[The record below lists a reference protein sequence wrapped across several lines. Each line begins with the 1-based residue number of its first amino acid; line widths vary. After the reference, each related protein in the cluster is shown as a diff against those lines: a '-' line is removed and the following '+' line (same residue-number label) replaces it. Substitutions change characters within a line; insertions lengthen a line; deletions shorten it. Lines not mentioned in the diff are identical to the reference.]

1 MVYKGTAQPCL
12 TCHAFDKLCSM
23 SRLKALKD
31 LHRVW
36 PFVDDIPVEGQNV
49 GALAKLTLS

>member
-12 TCHAFDKLCSM
+12 TRHAFDKLCSM

-31 LHRVW
+31 LHRFW

-49 GALAKLTLS
+49 GALPKLTLS